1 MVRPEGRALIPVP
14 HRIDLMPS
22 CVGLAGGSPAAVS
35 VGAPRSRSRVG
46 GEISSSERDVKCPP
60 GSVRLPGGERNRGPS
75 MKRTLQPREI
85 RARKGGMAEPIMTRR
100 RQQTVPG
107 RAGAVQDIPGVWRR
121 ARGDSPAR
129 NRRDP
134 TRGYTSYRFSLRID
148 NGPWISVPKDKPTLI
163 DEIDAGTK
171 HLLTLRED
179 ERVVESFW
187 FTFDWRGSSELCF
200 GYGYFHQTWQLHPP
214 RGRKGCGCRSEAA
227 G

>member
-1 MVRPEGRALIPVP
+1 MRKYCLWNFVAIALAIPSVADQGS
-14 HRIDLMPS
+14 I
-22 CVGLAGGSPAAVS
+22 CVLTLDPKNAAIGGAESDN
-35 VGAPRSRSRVG
+35 
-46 GEISSSERDVKCPP
+46 SE
-60 GSVRLPGGERNRGPS
+60 
-75 MKRTLQPREI
+75 
-85 RARKGGMAEPIMTRR
+85 
-100 RQQTVPG
+100 
-107 RAGAVQDIPGVWRR
+107 
-121 ARGDSPAR
+121 
-129 NRRDP
+129 
-134 TRGYTSYRFSLRID
+134 GYTSYRFSLRID

-187 FTFDWRGSSELCF
+187 FTFDGRGSSELCF